1 MIENAFEVA
10 KRADQDKGLEIVI
23 EAGCG
28 ASLRL
33 PMIGPEAHRR
43 VPAKLVAVGGG
54 VTRGN
59 WVRVPVKR
67 RGRPPKS
74 ESVITQAAAAPA
86 RERKGM
92 SAAKRK
98 EQSERMKAFWAKPA
112 RAAGDNDVHRSVHE
126 KMLLASNVRPTSA
139 F

>member
-59 WVRVPVKR
+59 WVRVPV
-67 RGRPPKS
+67 
-74 ESVITQAAAAPA
+74 ANAC
-86 RERKGM
+86 
-92 SAAKRK
+92 
-98 EQSERMKAFWAKPA
+98 
-112 RAAGDNDVHRSVHE
+112 GDNRRSSWIADPPSGRL
-126 KMLLASNVRPTSA
+126 MN
-139 F
+139 